1 MNVSFALSV
10 AQIIVAVILSV
21 FILLQQRGAAL
32 GSAFGGGDNAAFTSR
47 RGIEKNFFIASIVLG
62 ALFIALALLQL
73 KF

>member
-1 MNVSFALSV
+1 MNISLALSV

-32 GSAFGGGDNAAFTSR
+32 GSAFGGGDNTAFTSR
-47 RGIEKNFFIASIVLG
+47 RGIEKNLFVASIALG
-62 ALFIALALLQL
+62 TLFIVLAVLQL